1 MNKNFFIIE
10 FSGEMMDGENQK
22 PTHSQLFRISDCL
35 NIPIKVLQE
44 VIPNKQDASDLV
56 GMIGQYPNESTN
68 AKVKSIIEQRINTRS
83 YSISKKDE
91 RMYQNFG
98 PDSEKD
104 KKLDFV
110 EKLEKIPHYVKKIVY
125 DPDNKN
131 TIEQLNIDYDGDES
145 EKQFKDLKVWNSKK
159 QINELI
165 IKLLDFSEDE
175 VKLQYYWDE
184 GKNKTTKIEKKIQD
198 EIRILREL
206 KVITDWKK
214 DVGEVLRLT
223 YSDLISNNE
232 PSYVTN
238 NEINIE
244 SDSMSDEYKNLIK
257 RQKLPKTVLL
267 ALINTG
273 KTIDEIQS
281 VSRKFPGTAEQEI
294 HRDKAIWH
302 SKPEID
308 QYVREQLNI
317 SDDEWNVGDSNRPSF
332 WYNHVAVE
340 ISKLREDGAIT
351 DWNPELRSGIFRLT
365 NLRGIK
371 GESTMETQNNI
382 IKDDELL
389 SKLPILSESDINKGY
404 EEISKELL
412 IKKETIS
419 EILNALMS
427 KRHVLLTGPIGTGKT
442 HLAKRIPEIFWKKYG
457 GYKAEEYTA
466 TSDWSVQDV
475 IGGVFPTMNGENIA
489 YSFLNGCILET
500 LEKDWEIKQRRR
512 IENVDTPRGVWA
524 TIDEF
529 NRADIDKAFG
539 QLFTAL
545 RTGEIKYFK
554 NNQDKTYERKII
566 PNDFR
571 IIGTMN
577 TSDKTFL
584 YNLSDALKSRFAFIE
599 IDVPE
604 YQQKDEEMGMA
615 LSNALKE
622 LDIEAKELGIELF
635 KNESLIDSKLSNE
648 NIIRILQYATEVLF
662 IVRCFKKLGTSI
674 LKTIFQSLLISLNT
688 MESKENEQ
696 GKLFEYHSE
705 SLDTAI
711 ISTIVPQLEN
721 LESKSD
727 LNVLKAILDN
737 ELISFIR
744 KSQKDI
750 ERENNLK
757 SIKKI
762 LKFIKL
768 DSEIEQKFVS
778 DYESGNSIEDSLSK
792 IQQEWSEK
800 NILKAFK
807 LKQTSKA
814 LSNLEESMIL

>member
-1 MNKNFFIIE
+1 MSKRLILFSVSGDASFEHFKKTVISDVKTSDLSDTSMKEFSLVRTWGSVPTQQSESKWNKITKGDIILFYRDRKYIAAGIIE
-10 FSGEMMDGENQK
+10 GKERNDVVAKEMWGEKSDDG
-22 PTHSQLFRISDCL
+22 T
-35 NIPIKVLQE
+35 
-44 VIPNKQDASDLV
+44 
-56 GMIGQYPNESTN
+56 T
-68 AKVKSIIEQRINTRS
+68 
-83 YSISKKDE
+83 
-91 RMYQNFG
+91 
-98 PDSEKD
+98 
-104 KKLDFV
+104 
-110 EKLEKIPHYVKKIVY
+110 
-125 DPDNKN
+125 
-131 TIEQLNIDYDGDES
+131 
-145 EKQFKDLKVWNSKK
+145 W
-159 QINELI
+159 ELI
-165 IKLLDFSEDE
+165 IFTRRENIFPATVEMEKLNELLGYLPNFMPTRTLDFMVVNEE
-175 VKLQYYWDE
+175 TTNKLINDW
-184 GKNKTTKIEKKIQD
+184 GSLEKALESIGFHFNPQNY
-198 EIRILREL
+198 E
-206 KVITDWKK
+206 
-214 DVGEVLRLT
+214 
-223 YSDLISNNE
+223 
-232 PSYVTN
+232 
-238 NEINIE
+238 NEINTDNEIDN
-244 SDSMSDEYKNLIK
+244 SNSRIK
-257 RQKLPKTVLL
+257 RQKLPKVILL
-267 ALINTG
+267 ALIREG
-273 KTIDEIQS
+273 KTIDEIQTEQEDK
-281 VSRKFPGTAEQEI
+281 RKFPGSPKQEL
-294 HRDKAIWH
+294 HRDKPIWH
-302 SKPEID
+302 SKTGID

-317 SDDEWNVGDSNRPSF
+317 SDEEWNVGDPNRTSF
-332 WYNHVAVE
+332 WYDYVAKE
-340 ISKLREDGAIT
+340 ISKLRDEGTIT
-351 DWNPELRSGIFRLT
+351 DWNPEFRSGIWRLT
-365 NLRGIK
+365 YLKGIV
-371 GESTMETQNNI
+371 ETEPRIGTVNN
-382 IKDDELL
+382 KMDDKELL

-412 IKKETIS
+412 IKKETIN

-566 PNDFR
+566 PDDFR

-688 MESKENEQ
+688 MESKEKEQ